1 MIKLFMYCF
10 DFSVQ
15 ECPGGSS
22 GVNCTKACPTNCS
35 IDQFLYM
42 VDGCLQTERD
52 TENENSHQK
61 QQQVTTTFSI
71 YNEALCIFFL
81 ETFIQH
87 V

>member
-22 GVNCTKACPTNCS
+22 GVNCTKACSTNCS
-35 IDQFLYM
+35 IDQFCYM

-52 TENENSHQK
+52 TENENS
-61 QQQVTTTFSI
+61 VTSKATTG
-71 YNEALCIFFL
+71 YNTFFH
-81 ETFIQH
+81 IQ
-87 V
+87 